1 MISMART
8 RRRRVKL
15 MADYGAFPLWWLNR
29 RGGGPGI
36 HPDALPLS
44 PELKMRLL
52 AWAAVYDQLMQT
64 DYEWPNDQALAAF
77 VRQGWALLAELR
89 EELGPGYEVWYFNE
103 STSQLER

>member
-1 MISMART
+1 MART

-52 AWAAVYDQLMQT
+52 AWAAVYDQLAQT
-64 DYEWPNDQALAAF
+64 NYEWPSGQAQAAF
-77 VRQGWALLAELR
+77 IRQGRALLAELR
-89 EELGPGYEVWYFNE
+89 EELGDGYEVWYLNE
-103 STSQLER
+103 STGRLER